1 MKGIKHKNPMQTRH
15 GRIRYKAYSHV
26 ELMVMYK
33 KESTPKKKHKII
45 EEINRKLKNAGIVFR
60 VSKSNPEVEIS
71 D

>member
-15 GRIRYKAYSHV
+15 GRTRYKAYSHV